1 MSDSII
7 NGGDPGFDKAGM
19 HLSLEPR
26 VRPIEPIDNLL
37 AFASV
42 KVAGVLVI
50 DNMKVVAGEKGL
62 FVDMPSIRGADDKYH
77 DVAFP
82 VTQEFRSRLQSA
94 VLDQYNRAVE
104 KMQGIGQ
111 AHAEK
116 RSMSEQLAA
125 GRQQATAHNVARPA
139 LATGAPKR
147 GGEALG

>member
-1 MSDSII
+1 M
-7 NGGDPGFDKAGM
+7 NENMTPNDPGIDKAAM

-26 VRPIEPIDNLL
+26 VRPIEPMDNLL

-50 DNMKVVAGEKGL
+50 DNMKVVTGEKGL

-82 VTQEFRSRLQSA
+82 VTKEFRDRLQAA
-94 VLDQYNRAVE
+94 VLDQYALAVE
-104 KMQGIGQ
+104 KVQGIGQ

-116 RSMSEQLAA
+116 RSMADQLAQ
-125 GRQQATAHNVARPA
+125 GRQQAAEQNAARPA
-139 LATGAPKR
+139 PVSAAPRR